1 LAQPGTAIVTDKIDH
16 GIERD
21 FPNLSQ
27 KRIEVYPRRKKP
39 LRSELIFMAVTRESN
54 RYMLVRL
61 AAKAT
66 RILHWPH
73 TRIQDTMN
81 DALRQLA
88 RCSSGIVTDIQQS

>member
-1 LAQPGTAIVTDKIDH
+1 M
-16 GIERD
+16 
-21 FPNLSQ
+21 
-27 KRIEVYPRRKKP
+27 
-39 LRSELIFMAVTRESN
+39 RSELIFMAVTRESN
-54 RYMLVRL
+54 RFMLVRL

-88 RCSSGIVTDIQQS
+88 RCCPGIAAEIQQS

>member
-1 LAQPGTAIVTDKIDH
+1 M
-16 GIERD
+16 
-21 FPNLSQ
+21 
-27 KRIEVYPRRKKP
+27 
-39 LRSELIFMAVTRESN
+39 RSELIFMAVTRESN
-54 RYMLVRL
+54 RFMLVRL

-88 RCSSGIVTDIQQS
+88 R